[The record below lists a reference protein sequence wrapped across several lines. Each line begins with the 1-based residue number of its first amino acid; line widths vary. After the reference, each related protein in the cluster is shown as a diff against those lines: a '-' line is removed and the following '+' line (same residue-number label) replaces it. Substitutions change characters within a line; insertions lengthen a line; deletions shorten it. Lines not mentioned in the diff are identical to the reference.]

1 LTYLG
6 HDENTEDMDPQPE
19 EVGGEE
25 ADEGQDVDESVD
37 DRREAGMVVDFRLRL
52 RVAAF
57 VNDPELA
64 APSLLPDVA
73 LVLDVTD
80 LGPRL

>member
-1 LTYLG
+1 
-6 HDENTEDMDPQPE
+6 MDPQAE

-37 DRREAGMVVDFRLRL
+37 DRREAGVAVDFRIRLRL
-52 RVAAF
+52 RVAAL

-64 APSLLPDVA
+64 APCLLPDVA

-80 LGPRL
+80 LGPML